1 MFVKHKCTDKLSNW
15 NQMVG
20 CRKTEIGCKWVWWW
34 GPGNLKNHLLLL
46 LLPCKHQKNKS
57 YTNHQSTCVPQ
68 EIKTAKRASS
78 ALHYYHYNPQ
88 PKQARRKGLAS
99 RVVLNWPTRRLVYDS
114 EKRSLKLNPP
124 FFLQRFPFCSGV
136 SADLVRVHVEFGLGL
151 CGLEKILL
159 KQTVLGPHLFFW
171 GILNKSYFGEDDL
184 LFSVKYNITVGS
196 INKAPPFNSFLL
208 VLHYTNWTLVWYGRE
223 YLTGDRNLSSDM

>member
-46 LLPCKHQKNKS
+46 LPCKHQKNKS
-57 YTNHQSTCVPQ
+57 HTNHQSTCVPQ

-124 FFLQRFPFCSGV
+124 FFCSV
-136 SADLVRVHVEFGLGL
+136 SLFVVVLVQIWCE
-151 CGLEKILL
+151 CM
-159 KQTVLGPHLFFW
+159 W
-171 GILNKSYFGEDDL
+171 
-184 LFSVKYNITVGS
+184 
-196 INKAPPFNSFLL
+196 
-208 VLHYTNWTLVWYGRE
+208 
-223 YLTGDRNLSSDM
+223 NLD